1 MEIPLCDAI
10 PASANSIKPYCHEC
24 NKIFLKISYST
35 GICRVLLVNS
45 GSATFE
51 DHMKKSLKGSL
62 LSGLVFPGVGQI
74 SLKHKMRGIILIC
87 IILVSFGVMIAKGT
101 QIALGVL
108 QEIESEGGILDMQT
122 ISSVSERA
130 VSASDSYIMHGSI
143 LLIILCWIFGIID
156 AYKIG
161 KKLEKE

>member
-1 MEIPLCDAI
+1 
-10 PASANSIKPYCHEC
+10 
-24 NKIFLKISYST
+24 
-35 GICRVLLVNS
+35 
-45 GSATFE
+45 
-51 DHMKKSLKGSL
+51 MKKSLKGAL
-62 LSGLVFPGVGQI
+62 LSGVVFPGVGQI
-74 SLKHKMRGIILIC
+74 ALKQKARGTALIC

-122 ISSVSERA
+122 ISAVSARA

-156 AYKIG
+156 AYRIG
-161 KKLEKE
+161 KKLDKE